1 MVDRRTIIADD
12 ETTEWRGDVMRVLD
26 ELAMSRRLPLGA
38 EAPLFDSLDA
48 AEEAGRAALVA
59 GGGG

>member
-1 MVDRRTIIADD
+1 
-12 ETTEWRGDVMRVLD
+12 MRVLD